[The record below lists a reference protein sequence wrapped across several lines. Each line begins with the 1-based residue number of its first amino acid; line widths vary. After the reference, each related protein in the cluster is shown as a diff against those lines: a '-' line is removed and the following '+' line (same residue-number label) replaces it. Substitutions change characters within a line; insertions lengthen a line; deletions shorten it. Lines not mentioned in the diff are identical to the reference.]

1 VKALPGPQAGTRSSE
16 RNNAPR
22 QGLVVGHL
30 GEALPGPQAGTRST
44 ERNDR
49 PSGRNSLLRA

>member
-1 VKALPGPQAGTRSSE
+1 MTGPQAGTRSSE

-22 QGLVVGHL
+22 QGLVVVHL
-30 GEALPGPQAGTRST
+30 GEALPGPQAGTRSS

-49 PSGRNSLLRA
+49 PSGRNSLFRA